1 MIGGI
6 DGVSEQPLVG
16 MYMRHRRETLGL
28 TQEDAARRMFISVSL
43 YRKLENGERAL
54 SAERL
59 EDWCTAMDA
68 PLWLLEKMISL
79 AMPKVVRF
87 AVGAWPPQL
96 RQEDLEHL
104 EALPFPAYFHS
115 FPELDV
121 LGANAAARQA
131 FPWLVPASPEAER
144 PVNLIEKFMTVPEVR
159 ELVVNWETVVGRLL
173 YTLRVMSPGV
183 VPPERLARILETCRV
198 NPDFERLWSAGMSE
212 ELFNDSLVLV
222 RHPLTGERMSFT
234 IRSYNAF
241 HPQDCDY
248 QLFMLTPRAAG
259 TPTIDPFAND

>member
-1 MIGGI
+1 MVGALDLIP
-6 DGVSEQPLVG
+6 EQPLVG
-16 MYMRHRRETLGL
+16 MYMRYRRETLGF
-28 TQEDAARRMFISVSL
+28 TQEEAARRMFISVSL

-54 SAERL
+54 SVERL
-59 EDWCTAMDA
+59 EDWCAAMDA

-79 AMPKVVRF
+79 AMPKVARF
-87 AVGAWPPQL
+87 ARGAWPPQL
-96 RQEDLEHL
+96 REEDLEHL

-131 FPWLVPASPEAER
+131 FPWLIPASPGAER
-144 PVNLIEKFMTVPEVR
+144 PVNLLETFMTVPEVQ

-173 YTLRVMSPGV
+173 FTLRVMSPGV
-183 VPPERLARILETCRV
+183 VAAERLAQILDTCRT
-198 NPDFERLWSAGMSE
+198 NPEFERLWSSGISQ

-248 QLFMLTPRAAG
+248 QLFMLTPRAPT
-259 TPTIDPFAND
+259 TPTIDPCAD